1 MYELPRFFK
10 SAISIEI
17 VRFYHYMVYRDAISD
32 TLSDP
37 CKLKQHAREVFFD
50 V

>member
-17 VRFYHYMVYRDAISD
+17 IRFYDMVYRDAIND